1 MISWPYMS
9 MATGPGDVTVQT
21 LRDHIR
27 PMVHYTDPAFM
38 ELFERTTALLQQ
50 VYRTRNDVV
59 IMQGETVLGMEAVAA
74 CLVSPG
80 DRVLAL
86 SSGIFGR
93 WFRQLFARSGA
104 ETIEVAVPDN
114 EAIQPEDVRRALRQ
128 HRGIKALSVIHC
140 ETPSGTI
147 NPVAEICQIAAEFGV
162 ITVVDASLSL
172 AGEALLPDTWGID
185 VAVAGPH
192 KCLGGVPGLALL
204 AVSPRAWEALERR
217 TPPLRESYLSLLDWR
232 ESWIAHRR
240 FPYTPSVSLV
250 YALESVLTQ
259 ALEIG
264 LDRCIGRHAIIGRA
278 CRAGIQALGLKL
290 WPARE
295 AIATNAVTAIQ
306 IPEGVPGSTVV
317 AHMRERYGV
326 KIAGGYREMADRV
339 IHLGHMGPSAH
350 PARLAALLALLE
362 RTLAD
367 LGVPVRLGAGV
378 GAAMA
383 VLADWS

>member
-1 MISWPYMS
+1 MTSWPYMS

-38 ELFERTTALLQQ
+38 ELFERTTVLLQQ

-74 CLVSPG
+74 SLVSPG

-86 SSGIFGR
+86 SSGLFGR
-93 WFRQLFARSGA
+93 WFRQLFAQSGA

-128 HRGIKALSVIHC
+128 HRGIKVLSVIHC

-147 NPVAEICQIAAEFGV
+147 NPVAEICKIAAEFGV
-162 ITVVDASLSL
+162 LTVVDASLSL
-172 AGEALLPDTWGID
+172 AGEALFPDTWGID
-185 VAVAGPH
+185 VAVAGPQ

-259 ALEIG
+259 VLEVG
-264 LDRCIGRHAIIGRA
+264 LDRYVGRHAIIGRA
-278 CRAGIQALGLKL
+278 CRAGIQALGLEL
-290 WPARE
+290 WPVRE
-295 AIATNAVTAIQ
+295 AIATNAVTAVHS
-306 IPEGVPGSTVV
+306 PEGVPGSAVV
-317 AHMRERYGV
+317 AHLRERYGV